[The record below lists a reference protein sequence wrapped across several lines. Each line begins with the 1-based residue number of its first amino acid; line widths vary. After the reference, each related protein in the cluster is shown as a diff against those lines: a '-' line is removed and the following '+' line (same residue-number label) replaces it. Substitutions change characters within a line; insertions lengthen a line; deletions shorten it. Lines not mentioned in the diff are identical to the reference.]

1 MEIVQQLQEEAML
14 LQSRG
19 LLVKFYPKSVKNEV
33 ESKEK
38 GYAVN
43 KTVDY
48 IEIRWDNDD
57 SVVDRPVQHSDDEGD
72 YWYLHSDIKKYP
84 KQWAAYQAGQTE
96 SFIGIPIE
104 HLFKNDPGKAD
115 NYKHG
120 HIHTVE
126 QLADTGDASLQRFM
140 GGLADK
146 ALAVKYLAKARDN
159 YAADQRIE
167 EMNNLREEKDF
178 MAAQL
183 RELQMQMSKL
193 VEEKLSAAKADSE
206 TEGDARKA
214 KTRNK
219 TEEKGE

>member
-19 LLVKFYPKSVKNEV
+19 LLVKFYPKSVKDEV

-38 GYAVN
+38 GYAVS

-57 SVVDRPVQHSDDEGD
+57 SVVDRPVQHSEDEGD

-84 KQWAAYQAGQTE
+84 KQWNAYKAGQVE

-146 ALAVKYLAKARDN
+146 ALAVKYLAKAREN
-159 YAADQRIE
+159 FAADQRIE
-167 EMNNLREEKDF
+167 EMNNLREERDF
-178 MAAQL
+178 MQAQM
-183 RELQMQMSKL
+183 REMQMQMSKL
-193 VEEKLSAAKADSE
+193 VEEKLAAAKAE
-206 TEGDARKA
+206 PVIE
-214 KTRNK
+214 NK
-219 TEEKGE
+219 NKKKKDEE

>member
-19 LLVKFYPKSVKNEV
+19 LLVKFYPKSVKDEV

-38 GYAVN
+38 GYAVS

-57 SVVDRPVQHSDDEGD
+57 SVVDRPVQHSEDEGD

-84 KQWAAYQAGQTE
+84 KQWSAYKAGQVE

-146 ALAVKYLAKARDN
+146 ALAVKYLAKAREN
-159 YAADQRIE
+159 FAADQRIE
-167 EMNNLREEKDF
+167 EMNNLREERDF
-178 MAAQL
+178 MQAQM
-183 RELQMQMSKL
+183 REMQMQMSKL
-193 VEEKLSAAKADSE
+193 VEEKLAAAKAEPVTD
-206 TEGDARKA
+206 
-214 KTRNK
+214 NK
-219 TEEKGE
+219 NKKKKEDE